1 MKMKNLS
8 EIRSK
13 EIQIERSNKSG
24 VECWVVMKHLYPHQA
39 APNIRPERPQAV
51 QCNSALQWN
60 IVQYSGVWM

>member
-13 EIQIERSNKSG
+13 EIQIERSNKPG

-51 QCNSALQWN
+51 QCNSALQ
-60 IVQYSGVWM
+60 